1 MGRRAT
7 IKGTVLRA
15 RPVEEKA
22 VLAQAFE
29 ERILP
34 LFSDGQATPVIDRI
48 FSPEEVAEAHRV
60 IEANANFGKLLMRW
74 E

>member
-1 MGRRAT
+1 MQNGLVKEGFPRA
-7 IKGTVLRA
+7 A
-15 RPVEEKA
+15 RPVKEG
-22 VLAQAFE
+22 E
-29 ERILP
+29 ERT

-60 IEANANFGKLLMRW
+60 MEANANFGKLLMRW